1 MEKRTS
7 EGCRRPIFP
16 DLPLFRA
23 LPSMLFF
30 VFLRVVFWSVVR
42 KPISY
47 WMMVERMLFRG
58 VKAAFWRAQDAFLPE
73 FVCFKRA
80 IKANK
85 WSDRRLKRESI
96 MAALTFLHVIMVINQ
111 LNAKFAAAFS
121 MRSRIS
127 DAFRRI
133 WKYNARFFTLHLRL
147 LRGICGK
154 TSCFCHDFAQ
164 NKGDCA
170 SSCVS
175 FKVFLRHFTGKNP
188 LLLPQICVE

>member
-1 MEKRTS
+1 
-7 EGCRRPIFP
+7 
-16 DLPLFRA
+16 
-23 LPSMLFF
+23 
-30 VFLRVVFWSVVR
+30 
-42 KPISY
+42 
-47 WMMVERMLFRG
+47 MMVERMLFRG

-147 LRGICGK
+147 
-154 TSCFCHDFAQ
+154 
-164 NKGDCA
+164 
-170 SSCVS
+170 
-175 FKVFLRHFTGKNP
+175 FTGKTP
-188 LLLPQICVE
+188 YFATILHRIKEIAQGF

>member
-1 MEKRTS
+1 
-7 EGCRRPIFP
+7 
-16 DLPLFRA
+16 
-23 LPSMLFF
+23 
-30 VFLRVVFWSVVR
+30 
-42 KPISY
+42 
-47 WMMVERMLFRG
+47 MVERMLFRS

-133 WKYNARFFTLHLRL
+133 WKYNARFFTLHLRFL
-147 LRGICGK
+147 SGISRVPSPYFGRVFMHK
-154 TSCFCHDFAQ
+154 EE
-164 NKGDCA
+164 DCA
-170 SSCVS
+170 R
-175 FKVFLRHFTGKNP
+175 FFARILKVIRWRLTGQDIYLGVRAWCMKRQGP
-188 LLLPQICVE
+188 GS

>member
-1 MEKRTS
+1 
-7 EGCRRPIFP
+7 
-16 DLPLFRA
+16 
-23 LPSMLFF
+23 
-30 VFLRVVFWSVVR
+30 
-42 KPISY
+42 
-47 WMMVERMLFRG
+47 MMVERMLFRG

-80 IKANK
+80 INVCD
-85 WSDRRLKRESI
+85 WRLKHKLI

-175 FKVFLRHFTGKNP
+175 FKVISRHFTGKNP
-188 LLLPQICVE
+188 LLLPRFCAE

>member
-30 VFLRVVFWSVVR
+30 VFLRVVFLKCSS
-42 KPISY
+42 KPYIY
-47 WMMVERMLFRG
+47 RMMVERMLFRG

-133 WKYNARFFTLHLRL
+133 WKYNARFFTLH
-147 LRGICGK
+147 
-154 TSCFCHDFAQ
+154 
-164 NKGDCA
+164 
-170 SSCVS
+170 
-175 FKVFLRHFTGKNP
+175 FKAFYG
-188 LLLPQICVE
+188 